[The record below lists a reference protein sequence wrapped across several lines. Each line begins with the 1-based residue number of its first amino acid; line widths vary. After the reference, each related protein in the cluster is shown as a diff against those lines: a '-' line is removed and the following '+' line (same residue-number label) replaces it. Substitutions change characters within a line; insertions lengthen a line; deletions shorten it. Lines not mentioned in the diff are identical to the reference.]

1 MKYIHF
7 PFVLLTILLACNLF
21 TACNDDEGGGVP
33 VIHHIRLVDPCL
45 LYTSPSPRD

>member
-33 VIHHIRLVDPCL
+33 VIHQH
-45 LYTSPSPRD
+45 PSYRSRES

>member
-21 TACNDDEGGGVP
+21 TACNDDEAAVFP
-33 VIHHIRLVDPCL
+33 
-45 LYTSPSPRD
+45 

>member
-21 TACNDDEGGGVP
+21 TACNDDEGGGFY
-33 VIHHIRLVDPCL
+33 IYRFDLDLSDIRNGYL
-45 LYTSPSPRD
+45 